1 MTVRGR
7 VLAIHVYE
15 SSARL
20 EQDYDHIGYKGRG
33 PIQVLSLPLYS
44 WVARNQVI
52 ETLPATRIRRNWT
65 AHFSQLQGHRL
76 TCHHPIWTDPEKV
89 QIDKVAL
96 FSRCSASRKEFCVA
110 CSAAHVCDYGFAAT
124 IAGKSV

>member
-15 SSARL
+15 SCAQF

-33 PIQVLSLPLYS
+33 PIQVLSLFLNRKE
-44 WVARNQVI
+44 ARNQVI

-65 AHFSQLQGHRL
+65 AHFSQQQGHRSA
-76 TCHHPIWTDPEKV
+76 CHGPIWTDPQTV
-89 QIDKVAL
+89 QIDKVSL
-96 FSRCSASRKEFCVA
+96 FSRCPASRKEFYVV

-124 IAGKSV
+124 IADKSV